1 MNKNMNVKLMVK
13 FTVPKWCLK
22 VRYSVK
28 SSRWHRSIQEIGTIS
43 TAYCEDKWNESN
55 LIDLLS
61 DTEY

>member
-1 MNKNMNVKLMVK
+1 MNKKMNVKLMVK

-28 SSRWHRSIQEIGTIS
+28 SSRWRHSIQEIGTIS

-55 LIDLLS
+55 LIALLS